1 MARASA
7 YELWRYRRIHSRGDG
22 SGGKA
27 KKTPMLP
34 HEMGGEEEEEGEEI
48 GGTRGFL
55 RFLGGTRR
63 EGKGE
68 YEMVGMAERGE
79 G

>member
-1 MARASA
+1 MSFGAAAASMVGA
-7 YELWRYRRIHSRGDG
+7 GGAE
-22 SGGKA
+22 GKA

-34 HEMGGEEEEEGEEI
+34 HEIGGEGDEEGEER
-48 GGTRGFL
+48 GGGGGLL
-55 RFLGGTRR
+55 RFLGGARR
-63 EGKGE
+63 DGRGE